1 MLTHGLRTLLLAQ
14 SAITSLAPAQVVGRT
29 TYPAVFCDNAPQ
41 GVQPP
46 YVVFHA
52 NATDPMVTLDATYSE
67 SLKSDDIEIDVV
79 GYSVPQARTLSETIR
94 QYFDDYLGFFAA
106 GTNSATA
113 DLLNSTNGS
122 FAVVG
127 QADGVKGVK
136 LPSFTGT
143 YQVAN
148 IQQSYSLYVYLPNGT
163 QTTVAAASTGLY
175 TNTSG
180 TYSQT
185 SVTATTEPSDVVHAV
200 IWQDEGYSYDF
211 PDEGRDTK
219 HHIITTSYQIQSE
232 QGV

>member
-1 MLTHGLRTLLLAQ
+1 MLTHGLRTLFLAQ
-14 SAITSLAPAQVVGRT
+14 SAITSLAPAQIVNRVT
-29 TYPAVFCDNAPQ
+29 LPVVFCDNAPQ

-46 YVVFHA
+46 YIVIHA
-52 NATDPMVTLDATYSE
+52 NATDPMVTLDATYNE
-67 SLKSDDIEIDVV
+67 SLKSDDIDIDVI
-79 GYSVPQARTLSETIR
+79 GYSIPQARKISETVR

-106 GTNSATA
+106 GTNVGTA
-113 DLLNSTNGS
+113 AALNSTFGPL
-122 FAVVG
+122 AIVG
-127 QADGVKGVK
+127 GADGVKGVQ
-136 LPSFTGT
+136 LSTFTGT

-148 IQQSYSLYVYLPNGT
+148 AQQSYSLFVYLPNGT

-185 SVTATTEPSDVVHAV
+185 SVTSTAEPSDIVHAV
-200 IWQDEGYSYDF
+200 IWQDENYSYDF

-219 HHIITTSYQIQSE
+219 YHIITTSYQVMSE